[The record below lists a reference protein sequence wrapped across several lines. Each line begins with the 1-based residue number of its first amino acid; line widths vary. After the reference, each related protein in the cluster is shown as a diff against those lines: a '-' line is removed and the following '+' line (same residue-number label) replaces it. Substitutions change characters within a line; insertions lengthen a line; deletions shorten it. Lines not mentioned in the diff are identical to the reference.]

1 VVGNINST
9 KSIEI
14 DRMQKTLRLIT
25 PQNVWAK
32 ICSKLRPQIILDHRT
47 NKNGTHKG

>member
-1 VVGNINST
+1 MMVNVMFKFPKLSEDVVGNINST

-25 PQNVWAK
+25 PQNV
-32 ICSKLRPQIILDHRT
+32 
-47 NKNGTHKG
+47 